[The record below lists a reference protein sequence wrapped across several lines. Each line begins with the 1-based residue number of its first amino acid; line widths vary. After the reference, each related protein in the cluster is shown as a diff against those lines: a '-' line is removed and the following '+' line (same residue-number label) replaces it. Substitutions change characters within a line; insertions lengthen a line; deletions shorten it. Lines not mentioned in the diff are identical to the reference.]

1 VLTDPTLPITDV
13 HATVKAGVEIP
24 QGGPRECSSRWVAA
38 SGGTAS
44 TFRSTAG
51 LPWNLVDLKRVRWEG
66 PELTPGKHLLEL
78 DFKYEGMGAGT
89 MAFGSYAG
97 IGQGGSGVLKVD
109 GKEAA
114 DQKVERTLPLIL
126 EWDESL
132 YIGSATG
139 TPVNDADCHVPL
151 AFTGKLDGIRPQKR
165 VRAVSTAC
173 GRAR

>member
-1 VLTDPTLPITDV
+1 VP
-13 HATVKAGVEIP
+13 
-24 QGGPRECSSRWVAA
+24 
-38 SGGTAS
+38 
-44 TFRSTAG
+44 
-51 LPWNLVDLKRVRWEG
+51 WEG
-66 PELTPGKHLLEL
+66 PELTPGKHVLEF
-78 DFKYEGMGAGT
+78 DFKYEGLGAGT
-89 MAFGSYAG
+89 MEFGSYAG

-126 EWDESL
+126 QWDESL
-132 YIGSATG
+132 DIGSATR
-139 TPVNDADCHVPL
+139 TPMNVAGCHVPF